1 MGYFYEYK
9 DKNGN
14 ITGGHNLDIIEFSD
28 NVIKLIGED
37 IIPAFPDNEKQVWVI
52 PLNVEEIE
60 YLKIR
65 PMIEKEVE

>member
-1 MGYFYEYK
+1 MNIK
-9 DKNGN
+9 IKNGN
-14 ITGGHNLDIIEFSD
+14 ITGGHNLDIIEFCD

-37 IIPAFPDNEKQVWVI
+37 IIPDFPDNEKQVWVI